1 MSLLHVGEVR
11 SIVPPP
17 LLLLLPPL
25 LLPRLRRLTLGV
37 SDVRSIGSE
46 TGRFLD
52 ICTRKGARVEPAG
65 SVSKVR
71 RLYLGA
77 TRGTRDWMII
87 IYGTGCRALYRVSR
101 GSKPAGFSSKFGV
114 WQKDMQA
121 KGPARGEHALPL
133 WVGGSSV

>member
-1 MSLLHVGEVR
+1 MLHVGEVR

-52 ICTRKGARVEPAG
+52 ICTTKRRARGARG
-65 SVSKVR
+65 VSQQI
-71 RLYLGA
+71 
-77 TRGTRDWMII
+77 DFW
-87 IYGTGCRALYRVSR
+87 
-101 GSKPAGFSSKFGV
+101 
-114 WQKDMQA
+114 
-121 KGPARGEHALPL
+121 
-133 WVGGSSV
+133 